1 MYSNTS
7 YHSMTYCVAIK
18 LNAGLVFLSDSRTNA
33 GFDHISTFRK
43 MIVYEKPGD
52 RFMVLL
58 TAGNLS
64 ISQSVRE
71 ILQVEHVKDPGGGEP
86 ITIWNA
92 KSMFD
97 AARVLGSAIR
107 RVYELDAKA
116 LKNDDV
122 DFNVSLVFGGQIQGE
137 GMRLFKIYS
146 AGNFIEATNE
156 TPYFQIGESKYGKPV
171 LDRGITPETP
181 LDEAAKCALV
191 SMDSTMKSNLSVGLP
206 LDLVVYEADSFK
218 SDKIVCID
226 HDNPYYQ
233 MMHNSWGEKLRQV
246 FDSIEDPVWDDA
258 HTETPI
264 KMPATRHATLK
275 KISTAQDKL
284 V

>member
-1 MYSNTS
+1 
-7 YHSMTYCVAIK
+7 MTYCVAVK

-33 GFDHISTFRK
+33 GLDNISTFRK
-43 MIVYEKPGD
+43 MIVYEKPGE

-58 TAGNLS
+58 SAGNLS

-71 ILQVEHVKDPGGGEP
+71 ILQVEHLKDHEHAEAV
-86 ITIWNA
+86 TIWNA

-107 RVYELDAKA
+107 RVYERDAEA
-116 LKNDDV
+116 LKHAEV
-122 DFNVSLVFGGQIQGE
+122 DFNVSLIFGGQIRGE
-137 GMRLFKIYS
+137 GMRLFQMYS
-146 AGNFIEATNE
+146 AGNFVEATDE

-171 LDRGITPETP
+171 LDRVITPETP
-181 LDEAAKCALV
+181 LAEAAKCALV

-226 HDNPYYQ
+226 HDNPYYK
-233 MMHNSWGEKLRQV
+233 MMHNSWGQKLREV

-258 HTETPI
+258 QTDTPL
-264 KMPATRHATLK
+264 KMPATRHAVLK
-275 KISTAQDKL
+275 KISTAEEKL
-284 V
+284 I

>member
-1 MYSNTS
+1 
-7 YHSMTYCVAIK
+7 MTYCVAVK

-33 GFDHISTFRK
+33 GLDNISTFRK

-58 TAGNLS
+58 SAGNLS

-71 ILQVEHVKDPGGGEP
+71 ILQVEHLKDHEHAEAV
-86 ITIWNA
+86 TIWNA

-107 RVYELDAKA
+107 RVYERDAEA
-116 LKNDDV
+116 LKHAEV
-122 DFNVSLVFGGQIQGE
+122 DFNVSLIFGGQIRGE
-137 GMRLFKIYS
+137 GMRLFQMYS
-146 AGNFIEATNE
+146 AGNFVEATDE

-171 LDRGITPETP
+171 LDRVITPDTP
-181 LDEAAKCALV
+181 LAEAAKCALV

-226 HDNPYYQ
+226 HDNPYYK
-233 MMHNSWGEKLRQV
+233 MMHNSWGQKLREV

-258 HTETPI
+258 HTETPL
-264 KMPATRHATLK
+264 KMPATRHAVLK
-275 KISTAQDKL
+275 KISTAEEKL
-284 V
+284 I